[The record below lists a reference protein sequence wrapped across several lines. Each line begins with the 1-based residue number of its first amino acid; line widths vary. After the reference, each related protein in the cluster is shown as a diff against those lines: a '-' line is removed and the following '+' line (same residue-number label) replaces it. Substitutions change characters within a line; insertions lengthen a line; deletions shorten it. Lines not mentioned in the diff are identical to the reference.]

1 MRNPL
6 TLVLVIA
13 AAVGALALGAGRAR
27 ADIPPPDL
35 CTSPGQP
42 CQNAGPQYDSP
53 GTCVATTCT
62 KQVLGPDG
70 GRMPMTYDCNLC
82 AANGGAGG
90 GGAGGGGAGGAG
102 GSTSHPSSGSS
113 GCALAPTGSDG
124 AGAAVLLMGL
134 LVVTARRRKSI
145 G

>member
-13 AAVGALALGAGRAR
+13 AAVGALALDAGRAR
-27 ADIPPPDL
+27 ADVAPPDL

-42 CQNAGPQYDSP
+42 CQNAGPQYDSA

-62 KQVLGPDG
+62 KQVPGPDG

-82 AANGGAGG
+82 TAN

-102 GSTSHPSSGSS
+102 GSTSNPSSGSS

-134 LVVTARRRKSI
+134 VVVTARRRKSI

>member
-13 AAVGALALGAGRAR
+13 AAVGTLALGAGRAR
-27 ADIPPPDL
+27 ADVAPPDS

-53 GTCVATTCT
+53 GSCVATTCT
-62 KQVLGPDG
+62 RQVPAPDG
-70 GRMPMTYDCNLC
+70 GMMPMTYDCNRC
-82 AANGGAGG
+82 TAN
-90 GGAGGGGAGGAG
+90 
-102 GSTSHPSSGSS
+102 PSSGSS
-113 GCALAPTGSDG
+113 GCALAPTGGDG
-124 AGAAVLLMGL
+124 AGAAVLLIATL
-134 LVVTARRRKSI
+134 AFIARRRRTSI

>member
-27 ADIPPPDL
+27 ADVAPPDS

-42 CQNAGPQYDSP
+42 CQNAGPQFDGA
-53 GTCVATTCT
+53 GTCVAGTCT
-62 KQVLGPDG
+62 KQVPAPDG
-70 GRMPMTYDCNLC
+70 GTMSMTYDCNRC
-82 AANGGAGG
+82 TANGGAGG
-90 GGAGGGGAGGAG
+90 SGTGATS
-102 GSTSHPSSGSS
+102 GSSSQSS
-113 GCALAPTGSDG
+113 GCALAPTGGDKNG
-124 AGAAVLLMGL
+124 AAPAVLLIATL
-134 LVVTARRRKSI
+134 AFIARRRRTPI

>member
-13 AAVGALALGAGRAR
+13 AAVGTLALDDGRAR
-27 ADIPPPDL
+27 ADVAPPDS

-53 GTCVATTCT
+53 GTCLTATCT
-62 KQVLGPDG
+62 RQVPAPDG
-70 GRMPMTYDCNLC
+70 GTMSMDYDCNRC
-82 AANGGAGG
+82 TANGGAGG
-90 GGAGGGGAGGAG
+90 NGAGGGG
-102 GSTSHPSSGSS
+102 GSMKSGSS
-113 GCALAPTGSDG
+113 GCSVAPTHGRSD
-124 AGAAVLLMGL
+124 AATAILLIGTL
-134 LVVTARRRKSI
+134 LLTARRRRTLI